1 MNQLEELGLSFF
13 FFSLLLA
20 DLFSTCPQLF
30 VVSFYMQSLIFL
42 SSGVKMSL
50 SHLAD
55 EKTKA
60 LENHSILKLVS
71 CQPEIYS
78 EG

>member
-30 VVSFYMQSLIFL
+30 VVSFYMQSHFSVLWGKDVIIPL
-42 SSGVKMSL
+42 SR
-50 SHLAD
+50 
-55 EKTKA
+55 
-60 LENHSILKLVS
+60 
-71 CQPEIYS
+71 
-78 EG
+78 